1 MSKLPEMNPAPRVPE
16 ADAAEEAIVGAILL
30 DNRLAWDAMDLLHP
44 GDFRNE
50 RLQAVFQAAC
60 ALAQRK
66 MPIDHV
72 TVVKELAKH
81 SSAAIR
87 EMGQGDVVKLID
99 SQPRVQSLDGYVRLV
114 TEAAA
119 ARRMQR
125 VGMSLMGLATDL
137 DLSPDEKR
145 DRMYQLIDG
154 VHGRSSDGMV
164 TLHEATE
171 LGLMEI
177 ELRREEIDR
186 GGTLGIPTG
195 MTRVDGLLGG
205 LQKKLYV
212 LAGRPGVGKS
222 ALMAKWAAHAA
233 KVGKRVA
240 IFSTEMQNTEIA
252 LRMLAYHA
260 SVDSST
266 FNTGRI
272 RPEYIGRIQTGQAK
286 HRDIGDRLMI
296 DHGAAPT
303 ANQIRAK
310 CKRLQQQDG
319 LDIAFVDYLQ
329 ILGSE
334 GRVTN
339 ETERVTKISNAL
351 KQTQQYLGIPLVVL
365 SQMSRE
371 AAKEKNRE
379 PQLTD
384 LRQSGAI
391 EQDCDVAMLM
401 WAPVEYEEDYD
412 GPVEVKLLVKKHRG
426 GRVGRINLL
435 FDGSTFAFQEDH

>member
-1 MSKLPEMNPAPRVPE
+1 MSKAPDFVRDGAAVPE
-16 ADAAEEAIVGAILL
+16 ADAAEAAIVGAFLY
-30 DNRLAWDAMDLLHP
+30 DNRLVWDAMDLVAP
-44 GDFRNE
+44 EDFRSE
-50 RLQAVFQAAC
+50 RLREMFKAAC
-60 ALAQRK
+60 SLAKRK
-66 MPIDHV
+66 MPIDGV
-72 TVVKELAKH
+72 TMANEIKGHKWVDVTP
-81 SSAAIR
+81 
-87 EMGQGDVVKLID
+87 GDVLALMD
-99 SQPRVQSLDGYVRLV
+99 SMPQIQHLDGYARLV
-114 TEAAA
+114 REAAA
-119 ARRMQR
+119 ARRMQV
-125 VGMSLMGLATDL
+125 VGMSLMGLATDR
-137 DLSPDEKR
+137 DLTPDEKR

-164 TLHEATE
+164 SLHEATE

-177 ELRREEIDR
+177 EQLREEIDR
-186 GGTLGIPTG
+186 GGTLGISTG
-195 MTRVDGLLGG
+195 MARVDGLLGG

-233 KVGKRVA
+233 TIGKRVA

-252 LRMLAYHA
+252 LRMLSYHA
-260 SVDSST
+260 SVDSAT